1 MGITFNEE
9 LYHSWLQTGFSWLLE
24 SDFLNT
30 DVYNMSDDEVMAF
43 IEHRTRVLKEEGMSP
58 GRLEPFKDFCTLV
71 INKGHADCQYA
82 GRDYT
87 VAKIGFAHEDR
98 YISYRLFNTSCM
110 QPKVSD
116 NDKNFIQDCAAVYC
130 RNYIFNNSS
139 SIEKLFEEPS
149 DIPLLYL
156 YSFDAQDD
164 YFKSRRCYK
173 FLLLDS
179 NVTNNIDILREKIVQ
194 SQLFAL
200 RHLLKYPTF
209 HALPYRGILWGEPR
223 VSFANYLNSNYF
235 SEIKEK
241 YDFIKNIMYAH
252 NIRELDSF

>member
-43 IEHRTRVLKEEGMSP
+43 IEHRTRVLEEEGMSP

-87 VAKIGFAHEDR
+87 VAKIGFAQEDK

-110 QPKVSD
+110 QPVISIS
-116 NDKNFIQDCAAVYC
+116 NNTIRRDCASVYC
-130 RNYIFNNSS
+130 RNYIFNNSCF
-139 SIEKLFEEPS
+139 IEQFFKEPS
-149 DIPLLYL
+149 DVPLLYL

-164 YFKSRRCYK
+164 YIKPRICYR

-179 NVTNNIDILREKIVQ
+179 NVTSDLNILREKIVQ
-194 SQLFAL
+194 SQSFAL
-200 RHLLKYPTF
+200 RHLLKYPIL
-209 HALPYRGILWGEPR
+209 HALPYRGSLWEEPR
-223 VSFANYLNSNYF
+223 VSFANYLNSNYS

-241 YDFIKNIMYAH
+241 YDFIKNIMSAH
-252 NIRELDSF
+252 NIRDLDSF